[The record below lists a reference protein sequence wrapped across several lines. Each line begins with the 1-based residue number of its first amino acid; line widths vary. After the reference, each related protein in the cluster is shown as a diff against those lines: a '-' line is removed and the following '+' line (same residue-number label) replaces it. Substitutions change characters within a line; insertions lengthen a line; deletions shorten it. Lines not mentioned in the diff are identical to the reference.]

1 MKIGEQ
7 SVLESFLESGLLGE
21 RPARRLCLSLPP
33 KQSKAK
39 QAYRRRC
46 RCCGRLLLQK
56 RGKRQHR
63 GDGLVRDSAAVGGR
77 SGCFKASSRLW
88 LEVCSA
94 AGSLRITE
102 LSSKAAPRQ
111 GGRARPGL

>member
-1 MKIGEQ
+1 M
-7 SVLESFLESGLLGE
+7 
-21 RPARRLCLSLPP
+21 
-33 KQSKAK
+33 
-39 QAYRRRC
+39 
-46 RCCGRLLLQK
+46 
-56 RGKRQHR
+56 
-63 GDGLVRDSAAVGGR
+63 RDSAAVGGR

-111 GGRARPGL
+111 GGRARPGTLVPAVPIYSIYQDDWKGKNAVK